1 MANGLRKGIN
11 QSTHTRADKKI
22 GRVSVVLS
30 EPKVVES
37 LGSKRYTIVASDDFS
52 RYTCAYFNVLQVG
65 RRGIVGTVPRGYSCR
80 RCSFQGGNRL
90 ICCCWQIPRE
100 KFGGLCRSRGIKQEF
115 TTVDSLHSM
124 G

>member
-37 LGSKRYTIVASDDFS
+37 LGSKRYTIVVSDDFS
-52 RYTCAYFNVLQVG
+52 RYTCAYFMYYKSDAAELFEQFPADTRADGVPSKVV
-65 RRGIVGTVPRGYSCR
+65 IV
-80 RCSFQGGNRL
+80 
-90 ICCCWQIPRE
+90 
-100 KFGGLCRSRGIKQEF
+100 
-115 TTVDSLHSM
+115 
-124 G
+124 